1 MSPFLVKTIV
11 QSSKRKAKSISSPKK
26 DCMHAKQTGAIS
38 PLPRNSKK
46 ARAAKRAAFSSS
58 PFQTLC
64 KSLSK
69 SPSFPPQDPSSQI
82 SLLSFWDQ

>member
-1 MSPFLVKTIV
+1 LYNHQKEKQKVLAV
-11 QSSKRKAKSISSPKK
+11 PKK
-26 DCMHAKQTGAIS
+26 TVCMQSKLAQFRLSQEIPKKQGQQKEQHSAQAHS
-38 PLPRNSKK
+38 
-46 ARAAKRAAFSSS
+46 
-58 PFQTLC
+58 QTLC